1 MATHG
6 GVTGDKM
13 RWADFAEDDE
23 DFVPRVPPPQLR
35 PQPTA
40 RRWADFAEEGSDSS
54 EEDVGNSRACTARR
68 GPEGRPQKQRWAEL
82 ESESEDEGEAQARSD
97 ALLMLRIGW
106 LPCIAELNEVCDDE
120 PNEGQDTPGSEA
132 DPSSFFLEAEIGS
145 QGTCAHSEGAAST
158 DVPGDED
165 EEDDLGWQAVVS
177 HWKSG
182 DVAPGLEAKR
192 AIGLRA
198 GTPKAA
204 AA

>member
-6 GVTGDKM
+6 DVTGDKM
-13 RWADFAEDDE
+13 RWADFAEDAAALC
-23 DFVPRVPPPQLR
+23 PL
-35 PQPTA
+35 A

-54 EEDVGNSRACTARR
+54 DEDVGNSRACTARR
-68 GPEGRPQKQRWAEL
+68 GPVGRPQKQRWAEL

-120 PNEGQDTPGSEA
+120 PNEGQETPGSEA